1 MEQSLDISDGRRS
14 IQPLVLLAVVF
25 VAFSSAFIF
34 VSRALFSLSYWVVS
48 AHLALVLGLLFGSLL
63 ACAVIRSVWR
73 AGKWITILPVVF
85 PAIGLCGIYV
95 INTIGWCLW
104 IDSNGRHT
112 GGASASGLPAASSS

>member
-85 PAIGLCGIYV
+85 LAIGLCGIYV